1 MECNIRE
8 ISNAVMIDSLD
19 TIILQESRK
28 LEMDKNT
35 GLIAKK
41 TNDIKVQ
48 QQLLKENENVLEK
61 NVPYFKPLKNHSPK
75 LNHSCD
81 RVNEIDRLA
90 NLFTKS
96 PSFFSKDNSSN
107 CIDVKHNQRNIM
119 KDKMPIKTHNEGNK
133 YKAKLINSENTNNLI
148 YPGIKVKR
156 NVRFGEYSPLNPAN
170 QVDSQ
175 PFLGVGEYDNKKKKL
190 LELQRKEYMEYLSR
204 AKQDKSSSDLPK
216 LASYSCEEAFKTAM
230 ENENSSDQL
239 VNKDVIINQKTM
251 IQRAPFIDGGE
262 TCLSDE
268 ERKKET
274 NRLKQ
279 ELYRFELSK
288 QIEEKKRLELEQKR
302 KDQLEDEAIERMAK
316 EQEEKMRIE
325 LEKENEKRTLA
336 QLQKQLQQ
344 EKLKNEIMQKQKDL
358 ESKSWNIPPE
368 NVSRQLSKHAP
379 STHESF
385 DDNNSEEFH
394 CPPQNTFDNVPLPTT
409 RVRAP
414 RKIVYDEDNASVN
427 KKILRNVSCNTDTFK
442 NPCMNQNISP
452 PMMSQKM
459 ERAHVTFASDS
470 PLNRTE
476 YNPAAL
482 LPVTKSVIID
492 SPLTLA
498 LAGLNDSEEDDRTC
512 ETIEPTEAAYRNQVS
527 RDAKLGNNHELP
539 TDKHLLSNLGNIRKQ
554 LDIEHQKLRQQV
566 RRSQ

>member
-1 MECNIRE
+1 MECNVRE
-8 ISNAVMIDSLD
+8 ISNAVMIESLD
-19 TIILQESRK
+19 TIIQQESRK
-28 LEMDKNT
+28 LEVDKNT

-41 TNDIKVQ
+41 SKVIKVQ
-48 QQLLKENENVLEK
+48 QQSSKENENIFEQ
-61 NVPYFKPLKNHSPK
+61 NVPLFKDFKNHSPK

-81 RVNEIDRLA
+81 RVNEIERLA

-96 PSFFSKDNSSN
+96 PSFFTKDNSNN
-107 CIDVKHNQRNIM
+107 CIDVKHNQMLM
-119 KDKMPIKTHNEGNK
+119 KDTMPIKTHNDVNK
-133 YKAKLINSENTNNLI
+133 YKAKLINRENTNNLI

-156 NVRFGEYSPLNPAN
+156 NVRFGEYSPFNPAN

-190 LELQRKEYMEYLSR
+190 LELQRKEYMEHLS
-204 AKQDKSSSDLPK
+204 KVQQDKSTSDLPK
-216 LASYSCEEAFKTAM
+216 LAGYSCEEALNTAM
-230 ENENSSDQL
+230 ENKNNSDQL
-239 VNKDVIINQKTM
+239 VNKDVINQKAM
-251 IQRAPFIDGGE
+251 IQQRAPFIDGVE
-262 TCLSDE
+262 SCLSDE

-274 NRLKQ
+274 NKLKQ

-288 QIEEKKRLELEQKR
+288 QIEEKRRLEQEQKR
-302 KDQLEDEAIERMAK
+302 KEQLEDEAIERMAR

-325 LEKENEKRTLA
+325 FEKENEKRILA

-358 ESKSWNIPPE
+358 ESNSWNIPSE
-368 NVSRQLSKHAP
+368 TVSRQLSKHAP
-379 STHESF
+379 SNHESF
-385 DDNNSEEFH
+385 DDNDTEEFH
-394 CPPQNTFDNVPLPTT
+394 CPSQNTFDNVPLPTT

-414 RKIVYDEDNASVN
+414 RKIVYDEDDKLVN
-427 KKILRNVSCNTDTFK
+427 RKTLRDVSCNTDVFK

-452 PMMSQKM
+452 PVMSQKM
-459 ERAHVTFASDS
+459 EKAHVTFARDS
-470 PLNRTE
+470 SPNRTE

-492 SPLTLA
+492 SPFTLA
-498 LAGLNDSEEDDRTC
+498 LAGLNDSEDDGAC
-512 ETIEPTEAAYRNQVS
+512 ETIEPTEGAYRNQVS
-527 RDAKLGNNHELP
+527 RNAKLGNNHNLP